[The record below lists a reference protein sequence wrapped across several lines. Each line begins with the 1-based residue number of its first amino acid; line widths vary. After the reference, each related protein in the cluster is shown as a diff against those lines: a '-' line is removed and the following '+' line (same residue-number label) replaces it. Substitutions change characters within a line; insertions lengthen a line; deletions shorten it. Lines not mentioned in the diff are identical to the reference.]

1 MGYFVPNLHKC
12 TLFNRVQ
19 AFSLFFPNFLFLG
32 KNDSGYISVNMT
44 LGPSGSLVSESV
56 FETLKHHS
64 NGLNK
69 KKPGTFWDY
78 ASSRTTFVIIQ
89 PKKSLFLLFCFFF
102 RPENRP
108 LVGVFLF
115 NVKEKINLYSFQK
128 SDHEFIKY
136 YCNYEF
142 FFEFSLLSPKRG

>member
-1 MGYFVPNLHKC
+1 
-12 TLFNRVQ
+12 
-19 AFSLFFPNFLFLG
+19 
-32 KNDSGYISVNMT
+32 MT

-89 PKKSLFLLFCFFF
+89 PKNNFFALLFLFSPGKLPPSGRFFVQRERENKSLFI
-102 RPENRP
+102 P
-108 LVGVFLF
+108 
-115 NVKEKINLYSFQK
+115 
-128 SDHEFIKY
+128 
-136 YCNYEF
+136 
-142 FFEFSLLSPKRG
+142 

>member
-1 MGYFVPNLHKC
+1 MDPRYVSKLMKYLVMSYSTFKMLKNAKKAKC
-12 TLFNRVQ
+12 DRPTDRQTDRPTDRHSVLQSRVH
-19 AFSLFFPNFLFLG
+19 AT
-32 KNDSGYISVNMT
+32 KNGSGYISVNMT

-89 PKKSLFLLFCFFF
+89 PKNHFFCSFVSFFA
-102 RPENRP
+102 R
-108 LVGVFLF
+108 
-115 NVKEKINLYSFQK
+115 KIAPYWA
-128 SDHEFIKY
+128 
-136 YCNYEF
+136 F
-142 FFEFSLLSPKRG
+142 FCLT